1 MTAAARTIAP
11 PAPDSLHLKLKDVFG
26 YDTFR
31 LHQEEIIRHIAGG
44 GDAFVLMPTG
54 GGKSL
59 CYQLPSLMRPGT
71 AIVISPL
78 IALMKDQVDALR
90 HNGVAA
96 ACLNSS
102 IPDEEARQTIA
113 DMRAGRLDLLYVA
126 PERLVMDGFLSMLD
140 SCDIALFAIDEA
152 HCISQWGH
160 QFRPEYTQLS
170 LIKRRF
176 SGVPVMALTAT
187 ADDQTRRDIVAQL
200 GIADAPAF
208 ISSFDRPN
216 IRYSAEYK
224 QSAPKQ
230 LLAFLQ
236 GHKGESGIVYALSR
250 KRVEEV
256 AKSLREAGF
265 SASAY
270 HAGMPAERRVKVHN
284 EFLGDRVGIVVATIA
299 FGMGIDKPDVRF
311 VVHYDM
317 PKSIEGYYQETG
329 RAGRDG
335 LPAFGHLLWSMQDV
349 VQASRFIDEIADGE
363 QRRVEAHKLNVML
376 GFADSMSCRR
386 RALLGYFGEVLAH
399 DCGNCDVCENPPE
412 TYDGTVDAQKALS
425 AVYRLGGRYG
435 AGYVIDVLRGSG
447 NERIAANGHD
457 TLSVFGV
464 GAELS
469 KDAWA
474 AIVRQLVHR
483 GYLLQDISDY
493 STLKL
498 LGPASAVLRGDEVVT
513 LAKPQAA
520 RPKAEREGV
529 RGGGRGSKSKA
540 AERALGPL
548 GIELFE
554 HLRALRRELAGEENV
569 PAYAVFSDATLIDM
583 VGRRP
588 HSQREMLAVSG
599 VGAAKL
605 ERYGELFLDAIVSWE
620 GQGPA

>member
-1 MTAAARTIAP
+1 MTHAACTDAP
-11 PAPDSLHLKLKDVFG
+11 PTDSLHQRLKDVFG

-31 LHQEEIIRHIAGG
+31 LHQEEIIRHVVGG

-102 IPDEEARQTIA
+102 IPDEEARQTVA
-113 DMRAGRLDLLYVA
+113 DMRCGRLDLLYVA
-126 PERLVMDGFLSMLD
+126 PERLVMDGFLNMLD
-140 SCDIALFAIDEA
+140 SADIALFAIDEA

-176 SGVPVMALTAT
+176 PGVPVLALTAT
-187 ADDQTRRDIVAQL
+187 ADDATRKDIVAQL
-200 GIADAPAF
+200 GIGGAPAF

-224 QSAPKQ
+224 QSAPRQ
-230 LLAFLQ
+230 LLAFLEA
-236 GHKGESGIVYALSR
+236 HRGESGIVYALSR
-250 KRVEEV
+250 RRVEEV
-256 AKSLREAGF
+256 AKALDEAGF

-270 HAGMPAERRVKVHN
+270 HAGMPAERRTKVHN
-284 EFLGDRVGIVVATIA
+284 EFLGDRVDIVVATIA

-349 VQASRFIDEIADGE
+349 VQAGRFIDEIADAE

-386 RALLGYFGEVLAH
+386 RALLGYFGEVLAD

-412 TYDGTVDAQKALS
+412 TYDATIDAQKALS

-457 TLSVFGV
+457 ALSVFGI

-469 KDAWA
+469 KDAWSA
-474 AIVRQLVHR
+474 LVRQLVHR

-498 LGPASAVLRGDEVVT
+498 LDPAWPVLRGQESLT
-513 LAKPQAA
+513 LAKPPAP
-520 RPKAEREGV
+520 RPKAERAAKP
-529 RGGGRGSKSKA
+529 KSKA
-540 AERALGPL
+540 AMRLGPL
-548 GIELFE
+548 GTELFE
-554 HLRALRRELAGEENV
+554 HLRALRRSLAGQETV
-569 PAYAVFSDATLIDM
+569 PAYAVFSDATLVDM
-583 VGRRP
+583 VERLP
-588 HSQREMLAVSG
+588 HSEREMLSVNG
-599 VGAAKL
+599 VGQAKL
-605 ERYGELFLDAIVSWE
+605 ERYGELFLDAIVEWE
-620 GQGPA
+620 QKSA